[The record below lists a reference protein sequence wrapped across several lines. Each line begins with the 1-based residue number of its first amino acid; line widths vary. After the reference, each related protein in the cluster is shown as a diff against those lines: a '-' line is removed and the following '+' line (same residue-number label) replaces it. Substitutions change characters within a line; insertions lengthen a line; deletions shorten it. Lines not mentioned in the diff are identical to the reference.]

1 MSILSISGMTFCGW
15 LALKGL
21 KTFKLNW
28 LEENETRVMGVLL
41 MVLGLSF
48 IFL

>member
-1 MSILSISGMTFCGW
+1 MSVLSIFGMTFCGW

-21 KTFKLNW
+21 NTFRMRW
-28 LEENETRVMGVLL
+28 LEDNETRVMGVLL
-41 MVLGLSF
+41 MVLGISF